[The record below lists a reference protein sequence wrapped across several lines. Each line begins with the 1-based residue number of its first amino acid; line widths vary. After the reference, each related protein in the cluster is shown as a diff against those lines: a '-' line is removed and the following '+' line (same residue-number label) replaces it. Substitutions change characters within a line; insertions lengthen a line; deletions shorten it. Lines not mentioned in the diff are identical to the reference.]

1 MHHDSIRLSSFFQT
15 ESVSRGTA
23 SAGADGGV
31 PVYKVAI
38 FAALLLLGACS
49 ENKSASNASPI
60 PTSSAVLTA
69 AVAAQPTA
77 LEAQLKQEKTLLLAE
92 VESLKKK
99 IEDLAQTPQVLLESV
114 QAALIDEKLSDA
126 QALAEKLEQRYGA
139 SAQSK
144 AARTGIAQ
152 LQAKLKAKE
161 ELAQKM
167 EAMGFYAL
175 KPTSAAKANDF
186 IVKVESL
193 TVGTRWTFDSHDT
206 SYMYRDARRGKKFVL
221 LKTTL
226 VSTDKSSDPYLP
238 DIAVYRIEGKSMTR
252 MEPMNF
258 EFRQWQG
265 HGTYIGLYHDFK
277 NDFAHS
283 ASVAFNAGASIDE
296 DVAKTPFAVVLT
308 DVLCHE
314 RKTKIGQPEIE
325 YRYRQECAAKSN
337 LTAEDFK
344 SGDYQIL
351 SFFNKPKGL

>member
-1 MHHDSIRLSSFFQT
+1 MAR
-15 ESVSRGTA
+15 
-23 SAGADGGV
+23 ADGLVTG
-31 PVYKVAI
+31 YKVAI
-38 FAALLLLGACS
+38 FVTLLLLGACS
-49 ENKSASNASPI
+49 DNKSASNASPT
-60 PTSSAVLTA
+60 PTSTA
-69 AVAAQPTA
+69 ATASQPTA
-77 LEAQLKQEKTLLLAE
+77 RETQLKQENTLLLAE
-92 VESLKKK
+92 VEVLKKK
-99 IEDLAQTPQVLLESV
+99 VEDLAQTPQVLLVSV
-114 QAALIDEKLSDA
+114 QAALKEDKLSDA

-144 AARTGIAQ
+144 AARAEIAQ
-152 LQAKLKAKE
+152 LQAKFKAKE

-193 TVGTRWTFDSHDT
+193 TLGTRWTFDSHGT
-206 SYMYRDARRGKKFVL
+206 SYMYRDSRRGEKFVL

-226 VSTDKSSDPYLP
+226 VSTDKSTDPYLP
-238 DIAVYRIEGKSMTR
+238 DVAIYRIEGKTMAR
-252 MEPMNF
+252 LEPMNY

-283 ASVAFNAGASIDE
+283 ASVAFNAGASIGE
-296 DVAKTPFAVVLT
+296 DAAKTPFAVVLT
-308 DVLCHE
+308 DGLCHE

-325 YRYRQECAAKSN
+325 YRYRQECTAKST